1 VTATFHGIPVSPGRA
16 AGTLRV
22 VRDPGSAVSSTGT
35 PGTVTAEDITK
46 AFAAVA
52 RQRSALAARLRAD
65 GRSEEAGIIDI
76 AALIA
81 ADPVLSGPAADAVRD
96 GADPVLAVRESAERQ
111 AAIMEELPDATLAAR
126 AADIRQI
133 ATAVADFLRTPMASS
148 SPATSSPGPFILV
161 RPDVSP
167 AELIQLADST
177 PGNACD
183 SSGPD
188 QTNLMHRGAGT
199 GELDSNDLVGV
210 VSVEGGAS
218 SHAAIIARGLGLPMI
233 TGVGP
238 AILDLPSGESAVLDA
253 DTGELRVG
261 DGRDESAVDMPI
273 ATSTALPP
281 GRDDDAEADN
291 SKKRDAQAGAGPVR
305 TVDGVAVSVL
315 CNVASAAET
324 RRGLAAGAEGVGL
337 LRTEIPFVDAADW
350 PGFGVQRDHLAPI
363 LAQLTER
370 TATVRL
376 LDFSGDKIPP
386 FLADLPPGTPAGAG
400 LAALLGHPTALADQL
415 RAILT
420 AGRGA
425 RLKILIPMVRRVSE
439 IERVREV
446 LRTVAAELA
455 FGPESALPPV
465 GIMVELADTA
475 ANAAGFAAEADFF
488 SIGTND
494 LTGDVL
500 GLTRSDPAAGP
511 ALAADP
517 RVLALV
523 RNVADAGQA
532 AGIGVSV
539 CGDAAGDPRVLPLLI
554 GAGIREVSVAAAR
567 VATGRSAISELNA
580 ATCAGLTARAL
591 D

>member
-1 VTATFHGIPVSPGRA
+1 VTATFHGILVSPGRA

-22 VRDPGSAVSSTGT
+22 TGDPGGSRSPGAPGGPPPVSAGVT
-35 PGTVTAEDITK
+35 PEDITA
-46 AFAAVA
+46 AFAAVSK
-52 RQRSALAARLRAD
+52 QRSELAARLRAE
-65 GRSEEAGIIDI
+65 GRSEEAGIIDV

-81 ADPVLSGPAADAVRD
+81 ADPLLSGPAADAVRD
-96 GADPVLAVRESAERQ
+96 GADPVTAVRESAGHQ
-111 AAIMEELPDATLAAR
+111 AAIMEELPDAALAAR

-133 ATAVADFLRTPMASS
+133 ATAVVDFLRTPMASS
-148 SPATSSPGPFILV
+148 SPATSSSGPFILV
-161 RPDVSP
+161 RRDVSP
-167 AELIQLADST
+167 AELIQLADGA
-177 PGNACD
+177 PGNVRD

-188 QTNLMHRGAGT
+188 QTNPIHRGAGI
-199 GELDSNDLVGV
+199 GELAGV

-238 AILDLPSGESAVLDA
+238 AILDLPSGEPAVLDA

-261 DGRDESAVDMPI
+261 ELRDGRD
-273 ATSTALPP
+273 
-281 GRDDDAEADN
+281 GRDGDTDN
-291 SKKRDAQAGAGPVR
+291 SKKRDAGSGRDAGPGPVR
-305 TVDGVAVSVL
+305 TVDGVTVSVL

-350 PGFGVQRDHLAPI
+350 PGSAVQRDRLTPI
-363 LAQLTER
+363 LAQLAGR

-386 FLADLPPGTPAGAG
+386 FLPPALSAGAG
-400 LAALLGHPTALADQL
+400 LAALLDHPTALADQL
-415 RAILT
+415 RAIMA
-420 AGRGA
+420 AGHGT
-425 RLKILIPMVRRVSE
+425 RLRILIPMVRHVSE
-439 IERVREV
+439 LQRVRDV
-446 LRTVAAELA
+446 LRSVMAERA
-455 FGPESALPPV
+455 EDDPSRPGPLPPA

-475 ANAAGFAAEADFF
+475 ANAAAFATEADFF

-494 LTGDVL
+494 LAGDVL

-523 RNVADAGQA
+523 KNVADAGRA

-539 CGDAAGDPRVLPLLI
+539 CGDAAGDPRVLPLLV

>member
-1 VTATFHGIPVSPGRA
+1 VTATFPGIPVSPGRA
-16 AGTLRV
+16 AGIVRV
-22 VRDPGSAVSSTGT
+22 VRDLSVPPGPGVLSGPGPGAVAGPAPAAS
-35 PGTVTAEDITK
+35 VTAEDVAE

-52 RQRSALAARLRAD
+52 GQRSELAARLRAD
-65 GRSEEAGIIDI
+65 GRSEEAAIIEI

-81 ADPVLSGPAADAVRD
+81 ADPVLSGPAADAVRA
-96 GADPVLAVRESAERQ
+96 GVDPVVAVRESAERQ

-133 ATAVADFLRTPMASS
+133 ATAVVDFLRTPPASS

-161 RPDVSP
+161 RRDVSP
-167 AELIQLADST
+167 AELIQ
-177 PGNACD
+177 
-183 SSGPD
+183 
-188 QTNLMHRGAGT
+188 GAGT
-199 GELDSNDLVGV
+199 GELGSDDLVGV

-233 TGVGP
+233 TGVAP
-238 AILDLPSGESAVLDA
+238 AVLDLPSGEPAVLDA
-253 DTGELRVG
+253 DAGELRVG
-261 DGRDESAVDMPI
+261 EPVTAPSRFASGRAGRDGRDA
-273 ATSTALPP
+273 
-281 GRDDDAEADN
+281 RDDAGADN
-291 SKKRDAQAGAGPVR
+291 SKKRDAEAGPVR

-350 PGFGVQRDHLAPI
+350 PGSGLQRDHLAPI
-363 LAQLTER
+363 LAQLAGR

-386 FLADLPPGTPAGAG
+386 FLAGRPSGTPAGAG
-400 LAALLGHPTALADQL
+400 LAALLEHPTALADQL

-420 AGRGA
+420 AGAGA
-425 RLKILIPMVRRVSE
+425 RLKILIPMVRHVCE

-446 LRTVAAELA
+446 LRGVVAELA
-455 FGPESALPPV
+455 RGPEGPLPPV

-475 ANAAGFAAEADFF
+475 ANAAAFAAKADFF

-523 RNVADAGQA
+523 RNVADAGRA

-539 CGDAAGDPRVLPLLI
+539 CGDAASDPRVLPLLV
-554 GAGIREVSVAAAR
+554 GAGIWEVSVAAAR
-567 VATGRSAISELNA
+567 VATGRSAIAELNA

>member
-22 VRDPGSAVSSTGT
+22 VGDPGGRGAPRPVSADVT
-35 PGTVTAEDITK
+35 PEDITA
-46 AFAAVA
+46 AFAAVSK
-52 RQRSALAARLRAD
+52 QRSELAARLRAE
-65 GRSEEAGIIDI
+65 GRTEEAGIIDV

-96 GADPVLAVRESAERQ
+96 GADPVTAVRESAERQ
-111 AAIMEELPDATLAAR
+111 AVIMEELPDAALAAR
-126 AADIRQI
+126 GADIRQI
-133 ATAVADFLRTPMASS
+133 ATAVVDFLRTP
-148 SPATSSPGPFILV
+148 PPDRTPPGPFILV
-161 RPDVSP
+161 RRDISP
-167 AELIQLADST
+167 AELIQLADSA
-177 PGNACD
+177 PD
-183 SSGPD
+183 SAP
-188 QTNLMHRGAGT
+188 GT
-199 GELDSNDLVGV
+199 GEGAAGELASGHLVGV
-210 VSVEGGAS
+210 VSVEGGGS

-233 TGVGP
+233 VG
-238 AILDLPSGESAVLDA
+238 ADLAVLDLPSTGAAALLDA
-253 DTGELRVG
+253 DHGELFVG
-261 DGRDESAVDMPI
+261 EELLIDEPGTGGDPADPLPGSA
-273 ATSTALPP
+273 SP
-281 GRDDDAEADN
+281 GSA
-291 SKKRDAQAGAGPVR
+291 SSPGPVR

-324 RRGLAAGAEGVGL
+324 RRGLAAGAEGAGL

-350 PGFGVQRDHLAPI
+350 PAYAVQRDQLAPI
-363 LAQLTER
+363 LAQLAGR
-370 TATVRL
+370 IATVRL

-386 FLADLPPGTPAGAG
+386 FLAGLPAGGG
-400 LAALLGHPTALADQL
+400 LAALLDHPTALADQL

-425 RLKILIPMVRRVSE
+425 RLRILIPMVRRVSE
-439 IERVREV
+439 IKRVRDV
-446 LRTVAAELA
+446 LRTVAEELA
-455 FGPESALPPV
+455 AQTGGPAGDAVPVSPEVGIPEV

-475 ANAAGFAAEADFF
+475 ANAAVFAAEADFF

-500 GLTRSDPAAGP
+500 GLTRQDPAAGP

-523 RNVADAGQA
+523 KNVADAGRA

-539 CGDAAGDPRVLPLLI
+539 CGDAAGDSRVLPLLI
-554 GAGIREVSVAAAR
+554 GAGVREVSVAAAR

>member
-1 VTATFHGIPVSPGRA
+1 VTAA
-16 AGTLRV
+16 
-22 VRDPGSAVSSTGT
+22 
-35 PGTVTAEDITK
+35 DITE

-52 RQRSALAARLRAD
+52 RQRSELAARLRAD

-96 GADPVLAVRESAERQ
+96 GADPVMAVRESAERQ
-111 AAIMEELPDATLAAR
+111 AAIMAELPDATLAAR

-161 RPDVSP
+161 RRDISP
-167 AELIQLADST
+167 AELIQLADGA
-177 PGNACD
+177 PGNVWD
-183 SSGPD
+183 SAGPD
-188 QTNLMHRGAGT
+188 QTNPIHQGT
-199 GELDSNDLVGV
+199 GIGELAGV
-210 VSVEGGAS
+210 VSIEGGAS

-238 AILDLPSGESAVLDA
+238 AILDLPSGEPAVLDA
-253 DTGELRVG
+253 DTGELRTGAVSAAPSTAAPSTDAAASG
-261 DGRDESAVDMPI
+261 SAV
-273 ATSTALPP
+273 ST
-281 GRDDDAEADN
+281 DN
-291 SKKRDAQAGAGPVR
+291 SKKRDALSLSPTGKGAGPGPVR

-337 LRTEIPFVDAADW
+337 LRTEIPFVEAADW
-350 PGFGVQRDHLAPI
+350 PASGVQRDQLTPI
-363 LAQLTER
+363 LAQLTGR

-386 FLADLPPGTPAGAG
+386 FLADLPPSTSAGAG
-400 LAALLGHPTALADQL
+400 LAALLEHPTALADQL
-415 RAILT
+415 RASLA
-420 AGRGA
+420 AGHGA
-425 RLKILIPMVRRVSE
+425 RLKILIPMVRHVSE

-455 FGPESALPPV
+455 AGSPLPPV

-475 ANAAGFAAEADFF
+475 ANAAAFAAEADFF

-523 RNVADAGQA
+523 RNVADAGRA

-567 VATGRSAISELNA
+567 VATGRSALSELNA